1 MADDSEFLSRL
12 ITFGLS
18 EKEAHLYLHLLKYG
32 PKPPSLLAKSFNT
45 YRGDV
50 FRTLTRLVDKGM
62 VNRSLKSPT
71 VYSAMELNIALDATL
86 EKHKSE
92 LHEKEVM
99 KQEIEEL
106 SNRQR
111 VMLSDECFTFKIIK
125 SMKDVMTMTLSNLA
139 SIEKEWT
146 AVVPAILTVFS
157 SLYVLEGDREFID
170 RGGKIRFIT
179 DITYPYVG
187 LIQQH
192 LDIGIEARHFDSYMG
207 ILFSVFDRKVS
218 MSAISADV
226 KHISL
231 NEPVSVLWTDDPTY
245 AEYLTSTFEL
255 LWDRATP
262 AAKRL
267 EELLKEGPRQN

>member
-32 PKPPSLLAKSFNT
+32 PKPPSLLAKSLNT

-170 RGGKIRFIT
+170 RGGRIRFIT

-192 LDIGIEARHFDSYMG
+192 LDIGIEARHFDKYMG
-207 ILFSVFDRKVS
+207 VLFSVFDRKVS

>member
-170 RGGKIRFIT
+170 RGGRIRFIT

-192 LDIGIEARHFDSYMG
+192 LDIRIEARHFDKYMG
-207 ILFSVFDRKVS
+207 VLFSVFDRKVS